1 MQLCF
6 FSDVKGQRFDPL
18 TLTRPVENLRV
29 GILTVQEKWEYW
41 LNVTT
46 KVRICRPYL
55 NQFYNVSTI
64 QPDQDCLWI
73 NARFLPDHSLT
84 EKLKSLQ
91 TGQALINPIANQDGT
106 GAESIELVAVVLSGQ
121 QSFDCLLECKNVND
135 PSYWVQTLL
144 NASEDPINW
153 MGEIKKLDYLWD
165 ILKLNSSEIEADL
178 GLTSLP
184 TVEEY
189 DLKSNLQVI
198 NPERIFIHP
207 SAYLEPG
214 VTLVANDGPI
224 YIGARATIEAGGILK
239 GPLAICEGA
248 VTKMGCRI
256 YGGTTIGPVSKVGGE
271 VSNTIFHSYS
281 NKAHDGYMGNSL
293 VGQWCNIGADS
304 NTSNLKTNY
313 GLIYLE
319 DWNSRQA
326 YDIGFQFFGS
336 VIGDHSKTAINAM
349 LNTGTMCGVC
359 SNIFLS
365 QFTPKHIPSF
375 SWLTD
380 DGNSTYRFD
389 KAVETMKAMMARR
402 EIEFESGYQSMM
414 KHLFDLAILNNH

>member
-29 GILTVQEKWEYW
+29 GIFTVQEKWEYW
-41 LNVTT
+41 LNLTT

-55 NQFYNVSTI
+55 NPFYNESTI

-165 ILKLNSSEIEADL
+165 ILQFNSSEIEADL
-178 GLTSLP
+178 GLISLP

-189 DLKSNLQVI
+189 DLRTNLTSSI
-198 NPERIFIHP
+198 PNGFLCIH
-207 SAYLEPG
+207 
-214 VTLVANDGPI
+214 
-224 YIGARATIEAGGILK
+224 R
-239 GPLAICEGA
+239 
-248 VTKMGCRI
+248 
-256 YGGTTIGPVSKVGGE
+256 
-271 VSNTIFHSYS
+271 
-281 NKAHDGYMGNSL
+281 
-293 VGQWCNIGADS
+293 
-304 NTSNLKTNY
+304 
-313 GLIYLE
+313 
-319 DWNSRQA
+319 
-326 YDIGFQFFGS
+326 
-336 VIGDHSKTAINAM
+336 
-349 LNTGTMCGVC
+349 
-359 SNIFLS
+359 
-365 QFTPKHIPSF
+365 HI
-375 SWLTD
+375 
-380 DGNSTYRFD
+380 
-389 KAVETMKAMMARR
+389 
-402 EIEFESGYQSMM
+402 
-414 KHLFDLAILNNH
+414 